1 MSEKFLNSKYNLDF
15 EDLYDIDGLHRIEN
29 YFYEFFQQQDEQI
42 YQQFLILRSDQGKF
56 SKKEASEIL
65 IAAAIHVEN
74 FIVDLFDI
82 KKHNDDLINR
92 HYEFNIVAAVKRDFV
107 QRKAVKKI
115 KEFAFDFN
123 RKQALQLVFKDKNVA
138 QLTKRKV
145 AEVEVVIAKKI
156 RSILD
161 QKSADSEEL
170 LRPFYQFTS
179 WAINS
184 KDGQDFHENGALFKL
199 PQKIDYQNLVY
210 QNINGKKKKL
220 RDGFDLLDH
229 GFNLNQSV
237 NEANYCIF
245 CHKQEK
251 DSCRKGL
258 ADKKTEEVIDNELGV
273 KLEGCPLDQKISEMN
288 IAKSQGRALASMV
301 IAAIDNPLMAA
312 TGHRICNDCM
322 KACIFQKQD
331 PVNIPQIESENL
343 KDILQLPYGFE
354 IYSLISRWNPLNLE
368 QENAFE
374 DNGKSVLVA
383 GLGPAGFTLSH
394 YLLNKG
400 YRVVAVDGLKIEP
413 LAPDISGVDVDG
425 NRVKF
430 KPIKN
435 IDEIYD
441 DLSKRLIQ
449 GFGGVAEYGITCRW
463 DKNFLTVIRLLLERR
478 ANFRMFG
485 GIRFGSSIT
494 DDVAFDDY
502 NFDHVA
508 LCIGAGR
515 PKIVDLEDNFCK
527 GIKSAS
533 DFLMNLQLGGAYKD
547 ELFSNLQIRAPI
559 MVVGAGLT
567 ATDTACEAQEYY
579 VKQIEKFA
587 KKVKILEEFYGKDK
601 FWRFFNEYEKVIA
614 DEFLSH
620 NEILQQDGKSELFKE
635 IGNAKILYRK
645 KIQQSPAYRQNH
657 EELIQAISQGVEFIE
672 EAEIK
677 NVIKDDQGF
686 LQKVV
691 FKDGQELDCKTLLIA
706 AGTDPNISVVDED
719 RLGLD
724 LDGKYFAQIDLQGNK
739 KTKNN
744 FVKHGDYSFFNRID
758 DDGKSISFFG
768 DLHPNFEG
776 SVVKAMASAKIG
788 HSQIDNFLKKKK
800 TGLIEDLAKRLHLRD
815 NFFEKINN
823 DFAAKIVSVKSI
835 SNSLNEIVI
844 KAPLIAKRS
853 KIGHIFRLQNFHA
866 YSEIKKGQLMAME
879 GIALTGTV
887 INKEQGTVSGT
898 LLDYGGS
905 TSLVKYFEKGQNCI
919 LMGPSGKKT
928 AIKDDENVLL
938 IGSGRGNAVLT
949 RIAKKFREKNNTVT
963 LMCCFKDESLICNID
978 EMKQNSNNLILSV
991 LGDVK
996 DRSFLRKNDKIFS
1009 SDFENALKI
1018 YCQDKNFDRILVIGN
1033 DVMMSKVANLAKE
1046 SKIKAFADCK
1056 DVVVSLNS
1064 PMQCMMKGVCS
1075 QCIQKRR
1082 LPDGTCE
1089 YYYSCADQDQDARV
1103 VDFSHLTNR
1112 CEQNKLSEKLAK
1124 YWIGY
1129 LEDPFSN

>member
-1 MSEKFLNSKYNLDF
+1 VSEKFLNSKYNLDF
-15 EDLYDIDGLHRIEN
+15 EDLYDVDGLHRIEN
-29 YFYEFFQQQDEQI
+29 YFYEFFQQQDETL
-42 YQQFLILRSDQGKF
+42 YQQFLILRSDQSKF

-82 KKHNDDLINR
+82 KKYNDNLIDR
-92 HYEFNIVAAVKRDFV
+92 HSEFNIVAAVKRDFV

-115 KEFAFDFN
+115 KEFEFDFD
-123 RKQALQLVFKDKNVA
+123 RKQALELVFKDINVA
-138 QLTKRKV
+138 QFTKRKV
-145 AEVEVVIAKKI
+145 AEVEIAIAKKI

-170 LRPFYQFTS
+170 LRPFYQYSS

-184 KDGQDFHENGALFKL
+184 REGHDFHENGALFKL

-210 QNINGKKKKL
+210 QNIDGKKKKL
-220 RDGFDLLDH
+220 RAGFDLLDT

-237 NEANYCIF
+237 SEANYCIF

-258 ADKKTEEVIDNELGV
+258 ADKKTAEIVDNELGV

-288 IAKSQGRALASMV
+288 IVKSQGRSLASMV

-368 QENAFE
+368 QENILQ

-383 GLGPAGFTLSH
+383 GLGPAGFTLAY

-400 YRVVAVDGLKIEP
+400 YRVVAIDGLKIEP
-413 LAPDISGVDVDG
+413 LAPEISGIDIDG

-478 ANFRMFG
+478 VNFRMFG
-485 GIRFGSSIT
+485 GVRFGSSIT
-494 DDVAFDDY
+494 DDIAFDDY

-579 VKQIEKFA
+579 AKQIEKFA
-587 KKVKILEEFYGKDK
+587 KKVKILEGFYGVEK
-601 FWRFFNEYEKVIA
+601 FWKFFTDYEKKIA

-620 NEILQQDGKSELFKE
+620 NKILQQGGKAELYKE
-635 IGNAKILYRK
+635 IGNVKILYRK

-657 EELIQAISQGVEFIE
+657 EELIQAIAQGVEFVE

-677 NVIKDDQGF
+677 KVIKDEEGF
-686 LQKVV
+686 LQKVI
-691 FKDGQELDCKTLLIA
+691 FKDGQELKCKTLLIA

-719 RLGLD
+719 KLGLD

-739 KTKNN
+739 KPKNH

-776 SVVKAMASAKIG
+776 SVVKAIASAKIG
-788 HSQIDNFLKKKK
+788 HSQIDNFLKSKKV
-800 TGLIEDLAKRLHLRD
+800 GLMEDLANRLHLRN
-815 NFFEKINN
+815 NFFTKINR
-823 DFAAKIVSVKSI
+823 DFAAKIVAVRPI
-835 SNSLNEIVI
+835 SNSLNEVTI

-853 KIGHIFRLQNFHA
+853 QIGHIFRLQNFHA
-866 YSEIKKGQLMAME
+866 LSNLHKGQLMAME
-879 GIALTGTV
+879 GIALTGTI
-887 INKEQGTVSGT
+887 INRKQGTISGT

-905 TSLVKYFEKGQNCI
+905 TSLVKYFEEGQSCI

-928 AIKDDENVLL
+928 VIRDDENVLL
-938 IGSGRGNAVLT
+938 VGSGRGNAVLT
-949 RIAKKFREKNNTVT
+949 RMAQKFRQKNNHVT
-963 LMCCFKDESLICNID
+963 LMLCFKDESLICNVD
-978 EMKQNSNNLILSV
+978 EMIQNSDRLVMSV
-991 LGDVK
+991 LGGVEDQ
-996 DRSFLRKNDKIFS
+996 SFLRKGDKIFS
-1009 SDFENALKI
+1009 SNLDIALKI
-1018 YCQDKNFDRILVIGN
+1018 YCQDKKFDRILVIGN
-1033 DVMMSKVANLAKE
+1033 DKMMSQIAQITKE
-1046 SKIKAFADCK
+1046 GRVKAFSDC
-1056 DVVVSLNS
+1056 DNVVVSLNS

-1075 QCIQKRR
+1075 QCIQKRQ
-1082 LPDGTCE
+1082 LSDGSFE

-1103 VDFSHLTNR
+1103 VDFSHLTSR
-1112 CEQNKLSEKLAK
+1112 CDQNKLSEKLIK
-1124 YWIGY
+1124 FWIGY
-1129 LEDPFSN
+1129 LEDPYS